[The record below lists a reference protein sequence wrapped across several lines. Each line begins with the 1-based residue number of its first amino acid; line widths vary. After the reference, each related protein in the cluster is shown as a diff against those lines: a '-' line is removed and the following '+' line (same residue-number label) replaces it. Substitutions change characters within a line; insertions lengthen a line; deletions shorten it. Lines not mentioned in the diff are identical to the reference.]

1 MHYLLRLWQIR
12 KKIDTLEKTEVNV
25 TDSFKHA
32 LVDNRNPY
40 WLWGPL
46 AFSIF
51 YFLPLIF
58 NLEYFIGIR
67 ILGVAVIYLTFL
79 MLYKKAIYARGE
91 EALVPVLSLIILCIA
106 GTYVTPGTQALFGYA
121 AYFCGFNFRF
131 TKAIQGLIGILLA
144 IVLSANLFS
153 YMDAFFLAPA
163 LIVSI
168 GMFFFGQ
175 AERKDRIHQ
184 AKEVVSQ
191 QKVEQYAAVAERER
205 IARDLHDLVGHSLSS
220 IALKANL
227 AEKLIDKAQYDK
239 ASNEIHE
246 VAELSRDILSQV
258 REAVSG
264 LKKYNLSEQLNKLI
278 DELKN
283 QGFDVTTSIELPN
296 MAPQVESSLQ
306 LICTELVT
314 NIMRHSDGDA
324 VNISISSETKDSEK
338 LIVSISDN
346 GKEKNFEWGNGLSGI
361 KERCQEINAQFTTTY
376 QNGFNAEIAVGS

>member
-1 MHYLLRLWQIR
+1 M
-12 KKIDTLEKTEVNV
+12 

-58 NLEYFIGIR
+58 NFEYFTVAR
-67 ILGVAVIYLTFL
+67 LAGVALIYVVFL
-79 MLYKKAIYARGE
+79 LLYKKAIFSRGE
-91 EALVPVLSLIILCIA
+91 EALIPVLCIVTLCIT
-106 GTYVTPGTQALFGYA
+106 GTYITPGTQALFGYA
-121 AYFCGFNFRF
+121 AYFCGFSFRF
-131 TKAIQGLIGILLA
+131 NKAIQGLIGIVLA
-144 IVLSANLFS
+144 IALSANLFS
-153 YMDAFFLAPA
+153 YVDAFFLAPA

-175 AERKDRIHQ
+175 AERKDRIHK
-184 AKEVVSQ
+184 AKEDISQ

-239 ASNEIHE
+239 ASTEIHQ
-246 VAELSRDILSQV
+246 VAALSRDILSQV
-258 REAVSG
+258 REAISG
-264 LKKYNLSEQLNKLI
+264 LKKYNLSEQLNKLV
-278 DELKN
+278 DELKSHN
-283 QGFDVTTSIELPN
+283 FDVTTSIEIPK

-314 NIMRHSDGDA
+314 NILRHSNGNE
-324 VNISISSETKDSEK
+324 VNITIKPDANNAQQFV
-338 LIVSISDN
+338 VSISDN
-346 GKEKNFEWGNGLSGI
+346 GEEKPFDWGNGLSGI
-361 KERCQEINAQFTTTY
+361 KERCQEINAEFTAT
-376 QNGFNAEIAVGS
+376 NNSGFNAKIAVGS